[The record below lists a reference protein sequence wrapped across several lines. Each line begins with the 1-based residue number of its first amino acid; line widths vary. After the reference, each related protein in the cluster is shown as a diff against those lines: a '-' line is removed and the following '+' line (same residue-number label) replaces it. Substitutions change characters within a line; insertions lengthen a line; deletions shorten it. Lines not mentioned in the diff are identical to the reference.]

1 MKSITTTKISF
12 TSKCIVHK
20 KTFKNTRA
28 LSILI
33 LYCQFNIY
41 AVRNKSFYLKDMKEF
56 ILEANINYEL
66 TLPHN
71 PDSVTGNTMHQE
83 KQVYKIFI
91 VIDQVNS
98 QIKHF

>member
-1 MKSITTTKISF
+1 
-12 TSKCIVHK
+12 
-20 KTFKNTRA
+20 
-28 LSILI
+28 
-33 LYCQFNIY
+33 
-41 AVRNKSFYLKDMKEF
+41 MKEF

-71 PDSVTGNTMHQE
+71 PDSLTGNTMHQE